1 MRGRAPGAVLAVHE
15 GLQFLRHHPG
25 VAVALAAFPAARIL
39 GGRVLR
45 DAAYTGVVDAYHDQ
59 RQDWRAESRVGIEEI
74 LPVLQIKHRARGCA
88 GVVPGGKIDDDIAR
102 RREVA
107 RSETGMQTDPPLVFG
122 SILGQRTS
130 VSHYQRDL
138 PGPVSNR

>member
-1 MRGRAPGAVLAVHE
+1 
-15 GLQFLRHHPG
+15 
-25 VAVALAAFPAARIL
+25 L

-59 RQDWRAESRVGIEEI
+59 RLPWAGQNQFGRRYIGAAIAPAASPAGIEEI
-74 LPVLQIKHRARGCA
+74 LPVLQIKYRARGCA